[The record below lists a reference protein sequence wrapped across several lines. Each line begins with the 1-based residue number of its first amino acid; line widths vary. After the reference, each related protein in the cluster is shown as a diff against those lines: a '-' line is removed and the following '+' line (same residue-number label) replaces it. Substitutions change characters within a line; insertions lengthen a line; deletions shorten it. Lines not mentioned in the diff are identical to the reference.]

1 MSKELLKA
9 LVDVI
14 DDLILTLNISDS
26 VFVRAERAIE
36 NYLAKPE
43 QEPVAWMWEQL
54 EFDSY
59 LEEYGEDFVLMLN
72 EDKPNSSEEGIENI
86 RPLYTAPPKREPLSE
101 GVIWDNLPETPLAC
115 SGFIRGVKF
124 AEKLHGITGGEK

>member
-1 MSKELLKA
+1 MSKERELLKK
-9 LVDVI
+9 LLDTI
-14 DDLILTLNISDS
+14 TLMDDWQGLDPLTCD
-26 VFVRAERAIE
+26 IE
-36 NYLAKPE
+36 ELLSEPE